1 MKLLAIYKS
10 TDVGQRFKTKTLRIM
25 KLTAIILLVACL
37 QVSARSS
44 AQNITLSEKNVSL
57 EKILTEVSKQS
68 GYDFWYENKLLL
80 RSNKVDIKVV
90 NATLEEVMDVCFKN
104 QPLTW
109 AIVGKIIVIKKKE
122 FINTSFVTTTKAEVI
137 NLEKVKGTVTGD
149 NGLPLAGATIIVK
162 GSNAATRTD
171 NSGNFEIDVEPGSTI
186 VITYVGHET
195 QQIKIGKEKS
205 LTVSL
210 KLSTA
215 SQGEAIVVIGYGTQK
230 KKEITASVSTVK
242 KEDFNQG
249 FNRDAAQLI
258 QGKAAGVNI
267 VQPSGNPLAGSQIYI
282 RGRQSLFAGEDG
294 ALVIIDGVPSS
305 LSLIAPEDI
314 ESVDILKDG
323 AASAIY
329 GVRGSNGV
337 ILITTKKGGTAFK
350 NNVEYSSYVTSE
362 RFVKTLPLLN
372 AAEYREKLAA
382 GLFFKGED
390 LGASTD
396 WLKESTRSPI
406 SHVHNLT
413 FRGGN
418 SKTNYMANVNY
429 RSLQGVFLKSDVNN
443 LRIRTEVN
451 QSLFN
456 DIVKVNLGLIRN
468 SSEFFRL
475 TDYSG
480 FNLEYS
486 DYDYVYRAA
495 TIRNP
500 TAPLKDTSGQWSG
513 NYNIQGYFNPVGW
526 IKETD
531 SKVTNQETRTFGNIT
546 IRPVKELRLNALL
559 SRTQFSETSGFFQT
573 TNHPYSV
580 AGGIGGYG
588 SRNAQQTTEN
598 LLELTAEYAKV
609 INAHNFKVLGGYAY
623 QDRNTDAFNGRT
635 RDFINNNFSFYLP
648 QNASG
653 IGQFQFPLNGSK
665 LETNLIGYFGR
676 VNYSYAD
683 KYFVMASI
691 RREASSKL
699 VGAEKPWGNFP
710 AVSAGWR
717 ISKEK
722 FMSNIKFLNE
732 LKLRA
737 SYGKTGAEPKEAF
750 LALQRYTY
758 GFLLNPAT
766 GTLVPALNFAS
777 NPNQKLRWEEK
788 TEYNIGLDFGIIG
801 NKITGSVDY
810 YNRTTNG
817 LLYLFPVS
825 PTSNLL
831 PNTWANAGKIVNKGI
846 ELAVNA
852 NIFQSKNFTWSSN
865 FNIARNSN
873 NVSSIRSDI
882 NKDTSISFFLTGNTG
897 EPIGLNT
904 HKVEVGQPLG
914 NFYGYQVTDIT
925 DKGEWVYSDKD
936 GKPISAAQRTPDDRK
951 ILGNGI
957 PKVILG
963 FNNTIRYKNFDLS
976 IYLRGAFG
984 FQILNAPRMFYEN
997 RKTDKHRN
1005 VLKSSFDKV
1014 FGKAIISKTADPD
1027 YNSYYIED
1035 GDYVKINNL
1044 TIGYNFKFKGVN
1056 SARIYVAGTNLLT
1069 FTRYSGIDPEV
1080 DLYGNGLTPGIDYRD
1095 RFPTTR
1101 GFTFGLNVNF

>member
-1 MKLLAIYKS
+1 M
-10 TDVGQRFKTKTLRIM
+10 
-25 KLTAIILLVACL
+25 
-37 QVSARSS
+37 
-44 AQNITLSEKNVSL
+44 
-57 EKILTEVSKQS
+57 
-68 GYDFWYENKLLL
+68 
-80 RSNKVDIKVV
+80 
-90 NATLEEVMDVCFKN
+90 
-104 QPLTW
+104 
-109 AIVGKIIVIKKKE
+109 
-122 FINTSFVTTTKAEVI
+122 
-137 NLEKVKGTVTGD
+137 
-149 NGLPLAGATIIVK
+149 
-162 GSNAATRTD
+162 
-171 NSGNFEIDVEPGSTI
+171 
-186 VITYVGHET
+186 
-195 QQIKIGKEKS
+195 
-205 LTVSL
+205 
-210 KLSTA
+210 
-215 SQGEAIVVIGYGTQK
+215 
-230 KKEITASVSTVK
+230 
-242 KEDFNQG
+242 
-249 FNRDAAQLI
+249 
-258 QGKAAGVNI
+258 
-267 VQPSGNPLAGSQIYI
+267 
-282 RGRQSLFAGEDG
+282 
-294 ALVIIDGVPSS
+294 
-305 LSLIAPEDI
+305 
-314 ESVDILKDG
+314 
-323 AASAIY
+323 
-329 GVRGSNGV
+329 
-337 ILITTKKGGTAFK
+337 
-350 NNVEYSSYVTSE
+350 
-362 RFVKTLPLLN
+362 
-372 AAEYREKLAA
+372 
-382 GLFFKGED
+382 
-390 LGASTD
+390 
-396 WLKESTRSPI
+396 
-406 SHVHNLT
+406 
-413 FRGGN
+413 
-418 SKTNYMANVNY
+418 
-429 RSLQGVFLKSDVNN
+429 
-443 LRIRTEVN
+443 
-451 QSLFN
+451 
-456 DIVKVNLGLIRN
+456 
-468 SSEFFRL
+468 
-475 TDYSG
+475 
-480 FNLEYS
+480 
-486 DYDYVYRAA
+486 
-495 TIRNP
+495 
-500 TAPLKDTSGQWSG
+500 
-513 NYNIQGYFNPVGW
+513 
-526 IKETD
+526 
-531 SKVTNQETRTFGNIT
+531 
-546 IRPVKELRLNALL
+546 
-559 SRTQFSETSGFFQT
+559 
-573 TNHPYSV
+573 
-580 AGGIGGYG
+580 
-588 SRNAQQTTEN
+588 
-598 LLELTAEYAKV
+598 
-609 INAHNFKVLGGYAY
+609 
-623 QDRNTDAFNGRT
+623 
-635 RDFINNNFSFYLP
+635 
-648 QNASG
+648 
-653 IGQFQFPLNGSK
+653 
-665 LETNLIGYFGR
+665 
-676 VNYSYAD
+676 
-683 KYFVMASI
+683 
-691 RREASSKL
+691 
-699 VGAEKPWGNFP
+699 
-710 AVSAGWR
+710 
-717 ISKEK
+717 
-722 FMSNIKFLNE
+722 
-732 LKLRA
+732 
-737 SYGKTGAEPKEAF
+737 
-750 LALQRYTY
+750 QRYTY